1 MKKIV
6 RKTLSGIG
14 IAFLCLMIL
23 GQIAKIAMK
32 PTMEKASQHSEFAT
46 MVDQAN
52 KKCPIP
58 VAMGKGAVTHIKL
71 EEGYLTY
78 YLSYSSEFL
87 NVISRLNNDN
97 KVKEGLLMC
106 FLCVNGQGNNQGDI
120 LMDLLIR
127 FNYGL
132 RVVITESAT
141 GKFDFKAS
149 VNEIKSLREK
159 YQFNPHEALYN
170 LLSLSIEAERS
181 NLPMV
186 IDNGMLMTDYRLE
199 GDNIAIIIQ
208 VDEDLY
214 FIEKMHENRSVIK
227 ESMINESIDD
237 PDSKALLDLC
247 KVSHTGLIYRMYG
260 NQSNSKFEVEIT
272 SDEIRSFVQTPSN
285 INIK

>member
-23 GQIAKIAMK
+23 GQIAKKAMK

-214 FIEKMHENRSVIK
+214 SIEKMHENRSVIK
-227 ESMINESIDD
+227 ESMINESIND

-260 NQSNSKFEVEIT
+260 NQTNSKFEVEIT
-272 SDEIRSFVQTPSN
+272 SEEIRHIVKTPSN
-285 INIK
+285 INIQ

>member
-23 GQIAKIAMK
+23 GQIAKKAMK

-71 EEGYLTY
+71 EDGYLTY
-78 YLSYSSEFL
+78 YLSYSSDFF
-87 NVISRLNNDN
+87 NVISRLNNDT

-214 FIEKMHENRSVIK
+214 SIEKMHENRSVIK
-227 ESMINESIDD
+227 ESMINESIND

-260 NQSNSKFEVEIT
+260 NQTNSKFEVEIT
-272 SDEIRSFVQTPSN
+272 SEEIRHIVKTPSN
-285 INIK
+285 INIQ

>member
-1 MKKIV
+1 MNKFVK
-6 RKTLSGIG
+6 KTLSGIG
-14 IAFLCLMIL
+14 IVFLCLMIL
-23 GQIAKIAMK
+23 GQIAKTAMK
-32 PTMEKASQHSEFAT
+32 PAMEKTSRHSEFAR
-46 MVDQAN
+46 MVDKAN
-52 KKCPIP
+52 RNCPIP

-71 EEGYLTY
+71 EDGYLTY
-78 YLSYSSEFL
+78 YLSYSSDFL
-87 NVISRLNNDN
+87 NVISRFNNDN

-106 FLCVNGQGNNQGDI
+106 FLCLNGQGNNNGNL

-132 RVVITESAT
+132 RIVITESAT
-141 GKFDFKAS
+141 GRFDYKAS
-149 VNEIKSLREK
+149 VDEIKSLRKK

-181 NLPMV
+181 SLPMV

-199 GDNIAIIIQ
+199 GDNVAIIIQ
-208 VDEDLY
+208 VDEAIYSID
-214 FIEKMHENRSVIK
+214 EMHENSSLIK
-227 ESMINESIDD
+227 ASMINEGINN